1 MPIPD
6 RDRLDDARAALDRF
20 PKIELGV
27 WPTPVETFDGLEVAK
42 NARVFVKREDL
53 ASPLY
58 GGNKVRKLEF
68 LLAQGNGPVVA
79 FGGLGS
85 HHVLATAVHA
95 AALGRTCTGVLVE
108 QPHIEHTSRVLA
120 LNEERCAEILRP
132 KRPRDAF
139 RGAARILRGLA
150 DRALGRERAP
160 TILAPGGSSPLG
172 TLGWVSGGL
181 ELAAQI
187 ADGASPMPD
196 EVFVAYG
203 SGGTAVGLALGLA
216 LAGLPCDVVAVRVA
230 TRLSGNARYAAL
242 LARRTFALL
251 NSRGRLGPMP
261 RLRLVFEHGFS
272 GPGYGHPTR
281 EAFAA
286 IACARSSRVP
296 LEPTYTGKTLAAF
309 LAAVRRD
316 PNGRSRMFL
325 DTYSPIAK
333 LGAKRDVERA

>member
-1 MPIPD
+1 MPKPD
-6 RDRLDDARAALDRF
+6 GNRLDDARSALDRF
-20 PKIELGV
+20 SKVALGV
-27 WPTPVETFDGLEVAK
+27 WPTPIQPFEGLDVPS
-42 NARVFVKREDL
+42 NARIFVKREDL

-68 LLAQGNGPVVA
+68 LLAEGSGPIVA

-85 HHVLATAVHA
+85 HHVLATAIHA

-108 QPHIEHTSRVLA
+108 QPHLAHTSRVLA
-120 LNEERCAEILRP
+120 LNEELCAEILRP

-139 RGAARILRGLA
+139 RGAARIFRGLA
-150 DRALGRERAP
+150 GQAFGREGAA

-181 ELAAQI
+181 ELAAQF
-187 ADGASPMPD
+187 ADGAFPVPD

-216 LAGLPCDVVAVRVA
+216 LAEVPCDVVAVRVA
-230 TRLSGNARYAAL
+230 TRLSGNARYASL

-251 NSRGRLGPMP
+251 SSRGRLGTMP
-261 RLRLVFEHGFS
+261 RLRLVFEHGYS
-272 GPGYGHPTR
+272 GPGYGSPTS
-281 EAFAA
+281 EAEAA
-286 IACARSSRVP
+286 IASAVGSGVP
-296 LEPTYTGKTLAAF
+296 LEPTYTGKALAAF

-316 PNGRSRMFL
+316 PEGRARMFL

-333 LGAKRDVERA
+333 LGAKRGVERA